1 MISSRGS
8 PRFIPSS
15 SPSSRAPPPPSSAAR
30 CLSLYPILAVL
41 SRLRP
46 SRVNMRDNRTR
57 PRRVH
62 TARSSVFPGS
72 TSRRTRAP
80 PRARARA
87 ARLSGEGGRH
97 RSRHPRRARRPRRV
111 FVPRR
116 PEGWIQRRARRASL
130 RGGVTRTRRS
140 RGGVRRRQP
149 RVRRDVRRGW
159 FRFVRA
165 PRDGEPGGGD
175 GGALVGVRGSR
186 RRFSPIPGPRAA
198 RRVARW
204 RGPRATRRRARRVS
218 RARQRRRRRGACAAA
233 AGMSVAPPTPNGVK
247 SRRG

>member
-30 CLSLYPILAVL
+30 CTRRSTPS
-41 SRLRP
+41 SRCSGALRP
-46 SRVNMRDNRTR
+46 SRVNMRDNRTPR

-72 TSRRTRAP
+72 TSRRTRRR
-80 PRARARA
+80 RARARA

-159 FRFVRA
+159 FRFVRV
-165 PRDGEPGGGD
+165 PRDGEPGGGTAARWLACAEAAVALAD
-175 GGALVGVRGSR
+175 PGSPGGAACRALAWSACDPAAGTA
-186 RRFSPIPGPRAA
+186 RFTRDSGGGDAA
-198 RRVARW
+198 RA
-204 RGPRATRRRARRVS
+204 
-218 RARQRRRRRGACAAA
+218 RRRRGCP
-233 AGMSVAPPTPNGVK
+233 SRPPTSNGVK